1 MPTRMLAECVAHTI
15 QATEAADR
23 DSPHGRSLSR
33 STCLKGLVGALGL
46 ACMLF
51 GGCRRTQP
59 PAPPSIEFTRLPP
72 AGEGSAEILN
82 LIEGRVKGARPGQRI
97 VLFARS
103 GVWWVQP
110 FGDSPFTALQSNF
123 TWKASTHPG
132 LSYAALLVDPEY
144 RPPSTLNALPS
155 VNGPV
160 RAIRVADGP
169 MLEQQARKTLH
180 FSGYEWDVRQDQATV
195 AGARNYF
202 SQANAWVDGRG
213 FLHLRIFK
221 KKEQWTSAGVDLPR
235 SLGYGSYRFVVSDVS
250 QLEPAAVLNISAAD
264 SSGPNREM
272 DIEISRW
279 GELAGKNGQYVIQP
293 YYIPANVVRFLAPSG
308 ATSYSFDWEPGR
320 VSFRTVRGPATGGSA
335 DVVAT
340 HIFTSGVPSAGSEA
354 LHLSLYVF
362 DSKRNPLQNEVEVI
376 IEKFEYLP

>member
-1 MPTRMLAECVAHTI
+1 MLGESVAHTI
-15 QATEAADR
+15 QATEAADCG
-23 DSPHGRSLSR
+23 SPRGRRLSR
-33 STCLKGLVGALGL
+33 SACPKGLVAALGL

-51 GGCRRTQP
+51 GGCRRVQP
-59 PAPPSIEFTRLPP
+59 ASPPSIEFTRLPP
-72 AGEGSAEILN
+72 AGEGSAEIVN
-82 LIEGRVKGARPGQRI
+82 PIEGRVKGAQPGQRI

-110 FGDSPFTALQSNF
+110 FGDRPFTALQPNS
-123 TWKASTHPG
+123 TWKGSTHPG

-144 RPPSTLNALPS
+144 RPPLTLNALPS
-155 VNGPV
+155 VTGLV
-160 RAIRVADGP
+160 RAIRVAEGP
-169 MLEQQARKTLH
+169 MLDQQARKTLH

-202 SQANAWVDGRG
+202 SPANAWVDGKG

-221 KKEQWTSAGVDLPR
+221 RIEQWTSAAVDLPR

-250 QLEPAAVLNISAAD
+250 QLEPAAVLNISASD

-279 GELAGKNGQYVIQP
+279 GELTGKNGQYVIQP
-293 YYIPANVVRFLAPSG
+293 YYIPANVVRFLAPPG
-308 ATSYSFDWEPGR
+308 AASYSFDWEPGR
-320 VSFRTVRGPATGGSA
+320 VSFRTVQGTAASGNGR
-335 DVVAT
+335 VVAT
-340 HIFTSGVPSAGSEA
+340 HVFTSGVPSAGSEA
-354 LHLSLYVF
+354 VHMSLYVF